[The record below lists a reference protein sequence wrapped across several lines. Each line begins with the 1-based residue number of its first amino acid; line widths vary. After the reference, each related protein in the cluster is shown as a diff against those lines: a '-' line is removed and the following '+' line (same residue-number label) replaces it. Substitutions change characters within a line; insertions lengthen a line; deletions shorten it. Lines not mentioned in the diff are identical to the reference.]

1 MHGWHSS
8 TDHATGKCSRI
19 FPRVATK
26 PAGFAPFLRA
36 RKNLHIAR
44 ALHVH
49 KLSILAI
56 QPHGA
61 SVCLTWKHM
70 GDAAVRGRALRNDST
85 SERGQ
90 DYCLVRLDRV
100 VLFQSYLHN
109 ENPQWLIVIYCYS
122 LLFAPSLSHLHFS
135 CSYILGATRT
145 NERFLHR
152 ALFFVLFHFMFR
164 RHPSGLVIFRCWEL
178 CRTTLTAPPNAWLNN
193 VICNDAR

>member
-1 MHGWHSS
+1 MGGAAVL
-8 TDHATGKCSRI
+8 TTLLENA
-19 FPRVATK
+19 
-26 PAGFAPFLRA
+26 AGFSHVWLQNQQGLLLFCGLG
-36 RKNLHIAR
+36 KTFT
-44 ALHVH
+44 LHVHCMCLH
-49 KLSILAI
+49 KLSILAV

-164 RHPSGLVIFRCWEL
+164 RHPSGLVIFRCGET
-178 CRTTLTAPPNAWLNN
+178 CRTTLIQT
-193 VICNDAR
+193 RG